1 MSQRGFT
8 LLSLLLVLAALGLV
22 ATFGFKL
29 NDKQVRENLLKKA
42 KESVQ
47 KFEKAKEKF
56 ISGNKIKKS
65 VAPDVNFEQSLNDH
79 SQKNP
84 LEKK

>member
-1 MSQRGFT
+1 MGI
-8 LLSLLLVLAALGLV
+8 LGLIG
-22 ATFGFKL
+22 TFGFKL
-29 NDKQVRENLLKKA
+29 NDKKVRDNFLKKVR
-42 KESVQ
+42 ESVQ

-65 VAPDVNFEQSLNDH
+65 VAPDVNFEQSLIDH
-79 SQKNP
+79 SEKNP